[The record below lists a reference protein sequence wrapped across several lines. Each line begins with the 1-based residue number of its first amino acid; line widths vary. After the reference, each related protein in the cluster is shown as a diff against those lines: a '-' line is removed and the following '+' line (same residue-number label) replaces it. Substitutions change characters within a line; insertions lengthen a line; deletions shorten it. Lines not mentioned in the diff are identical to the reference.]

1 MLLAIK
7 SFKGFEIVYFLIRVL
22 YFIMYF
28 VPVGYI
34 LDRPTKTELYWFKD
48 WAGELLCR
56 QF

>member
-7 SFKGFEIVYFLIRVL
+7 LFKGFEIVYFLIRVL